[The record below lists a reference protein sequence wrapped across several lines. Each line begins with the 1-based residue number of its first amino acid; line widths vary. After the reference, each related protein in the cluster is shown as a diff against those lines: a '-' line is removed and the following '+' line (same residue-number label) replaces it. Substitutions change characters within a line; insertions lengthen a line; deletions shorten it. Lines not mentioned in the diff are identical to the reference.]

1 MSAGRYRT
9 DLSRARGLGA
19 SKTGPATWL
28 SERITSI
35 LLVPLSV
42 WAVFAGFRLASV
54 DYAAAVGWLQRP
66 FNAAML
72 TLLVVVSFLHMHAG
86 MRVIVEDYIHKT
98 LNKSVILVTNLMVCL
113 FAAAIAVISI
123 LKVALG
129 GGIF

>member
-1 MSAGRYRT
+1 MARYRS
-9 DLSRARGLGA
+9 DLARARGLGA
-19 SKTGPATWL
+19 AKHGAGHWL

-42 WAVFAGFRLASV
+42 WAVFAGFRLAAV
-54 DYAAAVGWLQRP
+54 DYATAVEWLQKP

-72 TLLVVVSFLHMHAG
+72 VLLVVISFLHMHAG

-98 LNKSVILVTNLMVCL
+98 LNKSALLVANLVVCL
-113 FAAAIAVISI
+113 LFGALAVLSI

>member
-1 MSAGRYRT
+1 MARYRT
-9 DLSRARGLGA
+9 DLARARGLGA
-19 SKTGPATWL
+19 AKHGAGHWL

-54 DYAAAVGWLQRP
+54 DYATAVDWIQKP
-66 FNAAML
+66 FNAVML
-72 TLLVVVSFLHMHAG
+72 ILLVAVSFLHMHAG

-98 LNKSVILVTNLMVCL
+98 LTKSALLIVNLIVCL
-113 FAAAIAVISI
+113 LFGALAVLSI

>member
-1 MSAGRYRT
+1 MTTGRYRT
-9 DLSRARGLGA
+9 DLARARGLGA
-19 SKTGPATWL
+19 SKTGPGHWL

-54 DYAAAVGWLQRP
+54 DYASAVAWLQQP
-66 FNAAML
+66 FNAVML
-72 TLLVVVSFLHMHAG
+72 ILLVAISFIHMHAG

-98 LNKSVILVTNLMVCL
+98 LSKSVLLVINLMVCL
-113 FAAAIAVISI
+113 LAASLAALSI